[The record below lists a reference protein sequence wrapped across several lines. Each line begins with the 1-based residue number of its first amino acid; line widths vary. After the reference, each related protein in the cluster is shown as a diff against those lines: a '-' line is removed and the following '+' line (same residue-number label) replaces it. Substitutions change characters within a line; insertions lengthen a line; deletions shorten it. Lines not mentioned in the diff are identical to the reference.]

1 MSIVKCEH
9 CNSNVDIDFHAEH
22 FPCTVKMQYY
32 RGSAVLK
39 PAGRKP
45 ESAVSIIQE
54 LASKYE
60 VQRNTENQPR

>member
-1 MSIVKCEH
+1 
-9 CNSNVDIDFHAEH
+9 
-22 FPCTVKMQYY
+22 MQYY

-54 LASKYE
+54 LTDKYAK
-60 VQRNTENQPR
+60 VQRNTENQSR